1 MGTLKRR
8 RKTCAKLAP
17 AALGVLFMG
26 ACEPADTDPQQTAR
40 ISERPQGTQDLDKA
54 FAEPPG
60 EGFAIVNGSQAA
72 SIEITMPQDMA
83 ALSPK
88 LQEELD
94 RRANAGS
101 DDFVAASQAD
111 QQVASENDFNFMP
124 HNLDV
129 KWVRTGPSEGRLTG
143 FVGTYAA
150 YTGGAHANIGFDVLN
165 WDVEDDRQI
174 ALEDLFDDDEAA
186 RTSIAKAL
194 KEKLLVAKRERLQ
207 DSTSS
212 DADILETWVNP
223 AFDGNIAVFEHF
235 SIARSTIADKAGGL
249 VYHFAP
255 YEVGAYA
262 EGVYVISV
270 GHDHFADALND
281 TYKDAFGGEPILP

>member
-1 MGTLKRR
+1 MGALKIR
-8 RKTCAKLAP
+8 RKTFATLSP
-17 AALGVLFMG
+17 AAISLLFVA
-26 ACEPADTDPQQTAR
+26 ACEPADSDPQQTAR

-54 FAEPPG
+54 FAAPPG
-60 EGFAIVNGSQAA
+60 EGIAIVNGSQAA
-72 SIEITMPQDMA
+72 SIEITMPPDMA
-83 ALSPK
+83 ELSPK

-94 RRANAGS
+94 KRANAGS
-101 DDFVAASQAD
+101 EAFVAAAEAD
-111 QQVASENDFNFMP
+111 QQVASEKDFDFLP

-129 KWVRTGPSEGRLTG
+129 KWVRSGPSEGRLTG
-143 FVGTYAA
+143 FVGTFAA
-150 YTGGAHANIGFDVLN
+150 YTGGAHANVGFDVLN
-165 WDVEDDRQI
+165 WDIEDDRQI

-186 RTSIAKAL
+186 RASIAEVL
-194 KEKLLVAKRERLQ
+194 KQKLLVAKRERLQ

-235 SIARSTIADKAGGL
+235 SIAKSTIADKAGGL
-249 VYHFAP
+249 IYHFAP

-262 EGVYVISV
+262 EGVYVVAV
-270 GHDHFADALND
+270 GHDHFSDALND